1 MASRTVKKQDEF
13 PFFYED
19 DAIGVTVTLPA
30 QDDEPSDSPDAAMF
44 SIADEAIHAAEE
56 QLRLDRASGWNEPRQ
71 ESGEDATSIPW
82 FLRGAK
88 LCVECFTTYPL
99 EAQVRCCACGG
110 SVCPECSVELE
121 ELDTVLC
128 PACLRSCASAEEA

>member
-13 PFFYED
+13 PYFFED
-19 DAIGVTVTLPA
+19 DEIGVTVTLPA
-30 QDDEPSDSPDAAMF
+30 QDDEPSDASDAAMF
-44 SIADEAIHAAEE
+44 SIADETIRAAEE
-56 QLRLDRASGWNEPRQ
+56 QLRLDRAAGWRTPDDDPANLP
-71 ESGEDATSIPW
+71 STLS
-82 FLRGAK
+82 FLHGAK
-88 LCVECFTTYPL
+88 LCVECFTTYPI

-128 PACLRSCASAEEA
+128 PACLRTSAGEA